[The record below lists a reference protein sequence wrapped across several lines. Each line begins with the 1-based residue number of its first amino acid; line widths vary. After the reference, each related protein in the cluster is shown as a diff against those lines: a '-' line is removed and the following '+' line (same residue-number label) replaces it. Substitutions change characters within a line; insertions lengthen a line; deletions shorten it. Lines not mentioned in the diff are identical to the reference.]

1 MINRSIEIVLSDLDE
16 TLRTLDYS
24 PIYSA
29 LGIPAWNAEK
39 KRRMRDVV
47 KNTLIC
53 MWTEILIEKHPEHA
67 EPTYYYAQLSDRAK
81 QAWKHFKNREY
92 GRRCRAL
99 YETSREGAPDLTN
112 IAQLIISES
121 GLTKKTKTSE
131 GYDDAEQKI
140 REYLKDIYDHLNDA
154 LTEID
159 LTTAEERFR
168 ELAVGK
174 LGLRRID

>member
-1 MINRSIEIVLSDLDE
+1 MINRSIEIVLSGLDE
-16 TLRTLDYS
+16 TLRTLNYS
-24 PIYSA
+24 PIYSV
-29 LGIPAWNAEK
+29 LGIPAWNAWK
-39 KRRMRDVV
+39 KRRIRDVV

-67 EPTYYYAQLSDRAK
+67 EPTYYYAQISDRTKRAS
-81 QAWKHFKNREY
+81 KHFKNQEY
-92 GRRCRAL
+92 RRRCRVL
-99 YETSREGAPDLTN
+99 YETSQDGAPDLTN

-121 GLTKKTKTSE
+121 GLTKKTKIPE

-140 REYLKDIYDHLNDA
+140 GEYLKDLYNHLNGA
-154 LTEID
+154 LTDID
-159 LTTAEERFR
+159 LTTAEGRFR